1 MTCYRRPGPLG
12 VGDDQPTWAPPI
24 VSRLPAIRESI
35 QSGSID
41 ISDYRDPS
49 FLDAL
54 GDSDFWLGYGESLME
69 VGKSAGYLIVGEV
82 SVYSG
87 WMLSKLPGGAIAGRY
102 LMVDGASTYL
112 GAMCNVSRVFHGAAV
127 QCVAD
132 DFLGE
137 AYRSAAEFYTGD
149 RFNGDLARATLSVG
163 SVFRAGSI
171 QALSPSYNLGRNTSP
186 PLLYMAPETVTVSRW
201 GREGLEA
208 GDWVMKGGQNWWT
221 YARSAKWQPGLGNQF
236 APYGTGA
243 AYQVPLRAIKWPDGI
258 GVDGA
263 WKGIFGQRIYT
274 P

>member
-24 VSRLPAIRESI
+24 APRLPAIRESI
-35 QSGSID
+35 QSGSIE
-41 ISDYRDPS
+41 IPDYRDPS

-82 SVYSG
+82 SAYSG

-149 RFNGDLARATLSVG
+149 RFHGDLARATLSVG

-171 QALSPSYNLGRNTSP
+171 QALSPSYNLGGNTAP
-186 PLLYMAPETVTVSRW
+186 PLLYMAPETVTISRW

-208 GDWVMKGGQNWWT
+208 GDWVMKGGVNRWT
-221 YARSAKWQPGLGNQF
+221 YVRSFKWEKTSWNQP
-236 APYGTGA
+236 AAYSTGA
-243 AYQVPLRAIKWPDGI
+243 SYRVPNASLKSPTGWETFKVIY
-258 GVDGA
+258 
-263 WKGIFGQRIYT
+263 GQRRYK